1 MGNSE
6 NREMQVQSQPNLPSV
21 LIRDIELKDYGSIK
35 ANLTKR
41 ELVDSLME
49 KMRKVEEEKK

>member
-21 LIRDIELKDYGSIK
+21 LIRDIELKDYASIK
-35 ANLTKR
+35 SNLTKR